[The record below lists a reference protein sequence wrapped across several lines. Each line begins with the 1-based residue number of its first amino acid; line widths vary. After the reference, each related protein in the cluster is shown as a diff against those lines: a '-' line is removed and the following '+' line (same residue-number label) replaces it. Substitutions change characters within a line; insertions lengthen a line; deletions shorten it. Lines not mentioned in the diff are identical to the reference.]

1 MDIQNSEKVMDLL
14 RMKSNVENLLSILY
28 GSDDC
33 SVIISAKAK
42 NDKGKFVFLDK
53 RGVED
58 ASSLLLGMQSRIEN
72 ELEGM

>member
-14 RMKSNVENLLSILY
+14 RMKSNVENLLSIFY
-28 GSDDC
+28 GSNDC

-53 RGVED
+53 EGKKD
-58 ASSLLLGMQSRIEN
+58 A
-72 ELEGM
+72 